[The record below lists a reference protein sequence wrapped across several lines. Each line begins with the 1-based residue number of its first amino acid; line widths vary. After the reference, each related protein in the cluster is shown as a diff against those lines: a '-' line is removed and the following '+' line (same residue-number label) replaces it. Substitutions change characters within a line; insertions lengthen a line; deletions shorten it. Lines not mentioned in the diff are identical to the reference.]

1 MKLIFRHIMTN
12 MGEKLTDEE
21 ASDMIACADS
31 DAQGDI
37 DYKGESKLLNISLRW
52 VTGKLFSKEKLSKAV
67 VKHLLNTGMCLA
79 NGSANT

>member
-1 MKLIFRHIMTN
+1 MTN

-37 DYKGESKLLNISLRW
+37 DYKGELICLTKLHCTE
-52 VTGKLFSKEKLSKAV
+52 VD
-67 VKHLLNTGMCLA
+67 
-79 NGSANT
+79 

>member
-37 DYKGESKLLNISLRW
+37 DYKGESKLLNKFTKRNAFKSCCK
-52 VTGKLFSKEKLSKAV
+52 TPA
-67 VKHLLNTGMCLA
+67 
-79 NGSANT
+79 